1 MTSWQI
7 LQTAHAAAR
16 HGFAVFPT
24 GSKKWPA
31 IRTAHPKGDPARG
44 RCRGECGRLGHGVY
58 DATADHD
65 RLDELFTA
73 APWATGYGV
82 ACGVAPHYLIGLDLD
97 RKNGDDGVAELE
109 ALADR
114 LDFQVPV
121 TFTVVTPSNGLHLW
135 LSAPAEVTVANS
147 VRKLA
152 PGIDVRSAGGYL
164 VGPDSWTASG
174 RYDAEAFGITV
185 ASIPAPLLEL
195 LLARPH
201 QEVPERRAGAV
212 TGSARINGLLTT
224 VLAAREGQRNSTLY
238 WAACRAAEAVREG
251 SIGTSDARDLLL
263 DAATDPSVG
272 LDWNEA
278 ERTIASAFGSA
289 GVCR

>member
-7 LQTAHAAAR
+7 IQTAHAAAR

-31 IRTAHPKGDPARG
+31 IKSAHPKGDPARG
-44 RCRGECGRLGHGVY
+44 RCHGECGRLGHGVY
-58 DATADHD
+58 DATSDPQ
-65 RLDELFTA
+65 RLDELFAA

-82 ACGVAPHYLIGLDLD
+82 ACGIAPHYLIGLDLD
-97 RKNGDDGVAELE
+97 RKNGDDGVAEFE
-109 ALADR
+109 VLAAR
-114 LDFQVPV
+114 LGFQVPV

-164 VGPDSWTASG
+164 VGPGSCTTAG

-185 ASIPAPLLEL
+185 AAVPTSLLEL
-195 LLARPH
+195 LLTKPQQDVPAR
-201 QEVPERRAGAV
+201 RTSAV

-251 SIGTSDARDLLL
+251 SLGAADARDLLL

-272 LDWNEA
+272 LDWGEA
-278 ERTIASAFGSA
+278 ERTVASAFGSA
-289 GVCR
+289 GVAR